1 MFPLN
6 GRLCGRLAEIISD
19 QLYFCSFYDRP
30 KSDASTSYYY
40 VDDDVHYDSFYSD
53 FGPLNLSVLYRF
65 CIKLDEKLKSLA
77 GKKRIVVCSG
87 SSDEA
92 RVNAA
97 YLVGAFCIIYLGVTA
112 EIAYLRLHKAEP
124 GGFIGFRDA
133 AMGAPTYRLH
143 LHNVLRGVE
152 KAVKLKWVSFDN
164 FDPDE
169 YEFYERV
176 ENGDF
181 NWIIPNKVLSFCGPH
196 NKSVVENGYP
206 YHAPEVY
213 FDYFRRHNVSTI
225 IRLNKRMYDAK
236 RFVDAGFDHI
246 DLFFVDGSTPS
257 DEIVQRFI
265 SVIDSAKGAVAVHC
279 KAGLGRTGTLIACWM
294 MKEYGVTAAESMAW
308 LRICRPGSV
317 IGPQQQFLIE
327 KQPWCWALATARTS
341 SGTSHLSQ
349 LTSKVDEICICD
361 VKKSS
366 PLVRPIALPKKIRR
380 SSESADETSV
390 DALGRTQGD
399 RLLAMKVKA
408 QHHLGGTKFS
418 SPTTPIKPMVV
429 SQPKPTAGHARRL
442 LQCTVGHIP
451 NPVPTSV
458 DALGRTQAI
467 VRLAMKVKAQH
478 HLGGTKFSSPTTPI
492 KPMVVSQPKPT
503 AGHARRLLQCTVG
516 HIPNPV
522 PISRVTVSSTC
533 ARPANVKS
541 KSSKRHVGVR
551 SKPYPPAG
559 VKIQMPA
566 SGYELRP
573 RHTFN
578 TSQLRDLAKTLPP
591 NSEALI
597 GKRRNVSTRSP

>member
-1 MFPLN
+1 MFALERCQRCWRRWDAQRCGKIPPSDGLLFLTITNRGEWHFSINNGVWRIMFTVN
-6 GRLCGRLAEIISD
+6 GRICGRLAEIIPE

-65 CIKLDEKLKSLA
+65 CVKLDEKLKALS

-97 YLVGAFCIIYLGVTA
+97 YLVGSFCVIYLGVTA

-124 GGFIGFRDA
+124 NGFVGFRDA

-152 KAVKLKWVSFDN
+152 KAFKLKWVSFES

-181 NWIIPNKVLSFCGPH
+181 NWIIPGKVLSFCGPH
-196 NKSVVENGYP
+196 NKSIVENGYP

-236 RFVDAGFDHI
+236 RFVDAGFDHV

-257 DEIVQRFI
+257 DDIVQRFI
-265 SVIDSAKGAVAVHC
+265 NVIDSAKGAVAVHC

-341 SGTSHLSQ
+341 STSHLSQ
-349 LTSKVDEICICD
+349 LASKVDEIRICD
-361 VKKSS
+361 VKKSGT
-366 PLVRPIALPKKIRR
+366 LIRPIALSKKVQR
-380 SSESADETSV
+380 SSEATDETSV
-390 DALGRTQGD
+390 DAMGRTQGD

-408 QHHLGGTKFS
+408 QHHQGTAKFT
-418 SPTTPIKPMVV
+418 SPTTPVKPVV
-429 SQPKPTAGHARRL
+429 ISQSRPAGNHARRL
-442 LQCTVGHIP
+442 LHCTVEHIP
-451 NPVPTSV
+451 
-458 DALGRTQAI
+458 
-467 VRLAMKVKAQH
+467 
-478 HLGGTKFSSPTTPI
+478 
-492 KPMVVSQPKPT
+492 QP
-503 AGHARRLLQCTVG
+503 A
-516 HIPNPV
+516 

-533 ARPANVKS
+533 GRPAVVKS
-541 KSSKRHVGVR
+541 KSSKRLVGIR

-559 VKIQMPA
+559 VKIQMPP
-566 SGYELRP
+566 SSYELRP
-573 RHTFN
+573 RHSFN
-578 TSQLRDLAKTLPP
+578 ASQLRDLAKTLPP
-591 NSEALI
+591 NSDALI
-597 GKRRNVSTRSP
+597 GKRRSANTRSS

>member
-6 GRLCGRLAEIISD
+6 GRLCGRLAEIISN

-152 KAVKLKWVSFDN
+152 KVLFLAVKLKWVSFDN

-451 NPVPTSV
+451 NPVP
-458 DALGRTQAI
+458 
-467 VRLAMKVKAQH
+467 
-478 HLGGTKFSSPTTPI
+478 
-492 KPMVVSQPKPT
+492 
-503 AGHARRLLQCTVG
+503 
-516 HIPNPV
+516 
-522 PISRVTVSSTC
+522 ISRVTVSSTC

-597 GKRRNVSTRSP
+597 GVS